1 VLRRTTQKILVFL
14 AIFAVVVLATHVYRQ
29 PMDFRVYHFGAR
41 GVFDGTRPVY
51 GPTSGLGWPMH
62 YRYPPLFLLLFAPF
76 TLLPIGPAAVV
87 WVILKAVVL
96 MWLVREIWRT
106 HFFSP
111 LLRGGVARSAGVV
124 QSGETPPRLRSA
136 QPPLLEE
143 EGEILIPIL
152 LIAPYL
158 IEEFRYGNAQF
169 FIVALTAA
177 ALLFARRRPIA
188 AASSLALAISIK
200 VWPVFFVPYLAVRRD
215 WKVVAGT
222 LVFVLVLGL
231 LPSLYFGW
239 TGNGR
244 LLGQW
249 FTQEF
254 HTQFSENE
262 IWFPNQSLRGVLMR
276 YLTFVDYSQVPD
288 SNYPQVNIANI
299 PSGSV
304 RLVWMIIAG
313 ILYSGFLLM
322 QTRRRSEPGVLDH
335 GLAFSLVA
343 LLEPFTQ
350 KYALT
355 VLLWPAMSAMGLMR
369 DRWVRLLIY
378 VATILALIQPLAPGA
393 STQRLLQ
400 VLGLDFA
407 VTSLLAL
414 AVFVGL
420 ERWRNKTLTI
430 QE

>member
-1 VLRRTTQKILVFL
+1 VLRHRTAQKILFLL
-14 AIFAVVVLATHVYRQ
+14 AIFAVVVLANHAYRQ

-51 GPTSGLGWPMH
+51 GLASGLGWPMH

-76 TLLPIGPAAVV
+76 TLLPIGPSAVV
-87 WVILKAVVL
+87 WFVLKVAVLV
-96 MWLVREIWRT
+96 WLVKEIWTAYLSAAAERLEVG
-106 HFFSP
+106 
-111 LLRGGVARSAGVV
+111 LLL
-124 QSGETPPRLRSA
+124 T
-136 QPPLLEE
+136 
-143 EGEILIPIL
+143 PIL

-169 FIVALTAA
+169 FIVALTAV
-177 ALLFARRRPIA
+177 ALLFAPGRPIL

-200 VWPVFFVPYLAVRRD
+200 VWPVFFLPYLVARRN
-215 WKVVAGT
+215 WNVVACT
-222 LVFVLVLGL
+222 LVFVLVLAL

-239 TGNGR
+239 TGNIR

-249 FTQEF
+249 FSQEF

-288 SNYPQVNIANI
+288 ANYQQVNVADV
-299 PSGSV
+299 SSRSV
-304 RLVWMIIAG
+304 RLVWMILAG
-313 ILYSGFLLM
+313 ILYAGFLLM
-322 QTRRRSEPGVLDH
+322 QTRRRNEASFLDH
-335 GLAFSLVA
+335 GLAFCLVA

-350 KYALT
+350 KYALA
-355 VLLWPAMSAMGLMR
+355 VLLWPSMAAMGLMQAR
-369 DRWVRLLIY
+369 GLRLLIY
-378 VATILALIQPLAPGA
+378 AATILALIQPLAPGA
-393 STQRLLQ
+393 NAQRLLQ
-400 VLGLDFA
+400 VSGLDFA

-414 AVFVGL
+414 AIFAGMS
-420 ERWRNKTLTI
+420 RWCSKSLTI